1 MPVQIACPNCGQAA
15 SVDDSFV
22 GRTARCGACRTAFA
36 AVPSAPKAAAAA
48 QPLIGGRYQVTG
60 ELGRG
65 AFGVAYKALDGKL
78 GKDVAIKM
86 LLPEA
91 LHSADAVRRFL
102 QEAELLARLDHP
114 HVVPIL
120 DKGTHDGCHYLVCKL
135 VKGKTLADLMAGGG
149 LREPRVIVGHAVT
162 LCNTLHAVYAEHAI
176 LHRDVK
182 PANMMLEKGHLYLM
196 DFGMAACHDKD
207 PLSDTAGDEQG
218 LGTVAGTVVGTP
230 AYMPPEQAVFQRD
243 QIGPWSD
250 LYSVGAVL
258 YHFLT
263 GGIPVPWKGSV
274 MDILTV
280 QPLPPSRKRADLDPA
295 LDRIVLKSLAKRPAD
310 RYRTGAEFA
319 AALQG
324 WLDGTRSGTGTG
336 PAPPIP
342 LPPGPA
348 APGTVIA
355 KPAKPPKALPPPPGA
370 ETDRPTRTARDE
382 PVVELPPKLRS
393 RPRAD
398 EPDDDAPPADKSRMM
413 LGMMLAVAGGAVLL
427 IGVCVLVLTLSCNG
441 KPAATGTKTTVWK

>member
-1 MPVQIACPNCGQAA
+1 MPVQIACPNCGRAA
-15 SVDDSFV
+15 SVDDSYV

-36 AVPSAPKAAAAA
+36 AVPTAPRAVDAH
-48 QPLIGGRYQVTG
+48 PLIGGRYQVTG

-65 AFGVAYKALDGKL
+65 AFGVAYKAVDGKL

-91 LHSADAVRRFL
+91 LHSADAVRRFQ

-135 VKGKTLADLMAGGG
+135 VKGKTFAELLAGGG
-149 LREPRVIVGHAVT
+149 LGDPRAIVGHAVT
-162 LCNTLHAVYAEHAI
+162 LCNTLHAVYSEHAI

-207 PLSDTAGDEQG
+207 PVSDTAGNEQG
-218 LGTVAGTVVGTP
+218 LATVAGTVVGTP

-274 MDILTV
+274 LDILNV
-280 QPLPPSRKRADLDPA
+280 QPLPPSRRRPDLDPA

-324 WLDGTRSGTGTG
+324 WLDGSRSGTGSL
-336 PAPPIP
+336 PPIP
-342 LPPGPA
+342 LPPTPPT
-348 APGTVIA
+348 PGTLIA
-355 KPAKPPKALPPPPGA
+355 KPAKPAKPLPAPPGA
-370 ETDRPTRTARDE
+370 DTDRPTRTARQEAE
-382 PVVELPPKLRS
+382 PARPPKARTPKKAEV
-393 RPRAD
+393 R
-398 EPDDDAPPADKSRMM
+398 EGDDAPADKSKLM

-427 IGVCVLVLTLSCNG
+427 IGVCVLVLTLSCSAKPGTNG
-441 KPAATGTKTTVWK
+441 TTKTTSWK